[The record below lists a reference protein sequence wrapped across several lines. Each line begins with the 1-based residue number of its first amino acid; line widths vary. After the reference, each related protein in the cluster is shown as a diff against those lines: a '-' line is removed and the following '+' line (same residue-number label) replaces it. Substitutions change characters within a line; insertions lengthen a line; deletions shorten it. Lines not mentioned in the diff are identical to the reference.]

1 MDFKSLFEALKAD
14 ILDLVKDRFDEEG
27 TQVRKDIEN
36 FLEGSKDKLMRW
48 TLLLEQGALTPAE
61 FELLLKSQKDLLVIQ
76 SLQRAG
82 ISKIKI
88 GLFKNE
94 AIKIIVNKAV
104 TALI

>member
-1 MDFKSLFEALKAD
+1 MDFKNVFEALKTD
-14 ILDLVKDRFDEEG
+14 ILELVKDRFDEEG
-27 TQVRKDIEN
+27 TQVRKDIED

-48 TLLLEQGALTPAE
+48 TSLLDQGALTPAE

-94 AIKIIVNKAV
+94 AIKIIVNKTV